1 MRPNFSELKYEAGAQ
16 KSCCASKGCG
26 QVEPWLT
33 AEGIPVKGSY
43 TAEDLEGM
51 IQRF

>member
-1 MRPNFSELKYEAGAQ
+1 MRAKFSELTYEAGGQ

-33 AEGIPVKGSY
+33 AERICIYNEKQNNPF
-43 TAEDLEGM
+43 T
-51 IQRF
+51 I